1 MKSSFSGKLSRRCSC
16 KKLKRPIV
24 KAHRCAS
31 PWIMQSH
38 KIRHR
43 LIKDSNAPLCKAI
56 NPSTKRNIK
65 RGWTFME
72 HVAFSVRCWWS
83 IHQRDGF
90 KSTFVSFTWK
100 LISQSVTRTFFF
112 SLLHKF
118 TSRIFSWYAK
128 STRVLTVTSEA
139 ILWVLQNTSVC
150 FLSFRIKIARLQ
162 QNEIRF
168 YAQTPTNWLA
178 ANTRASNNVVICFY
192 CLSFAPQHEI
202 KFKLARMN
210 AKWNEQKKNHT

>member
-112 SLLHKF
+112 RCCINLRVEYFRGMQNQPEFWQSQVKQ
-118 TSRIFSWYAK
+118 SYESYI
-128 STRVLTVTSEA
+128 TRQFV
-139 ILWVLQNTSVC
+139 
-150 FLSFRIKIARLQ
+150 FY
-162 QNEIRF
+162 RF
-168 YAQTPTNWLA
+168 
-178 ANTRASNNVVICFY
+178 
-192 CLSFAPQHEI
+192 E
-202 KFKLARMN
+202 
-210 AKWNEQKKNHT
+210 